1 MNPGSRGHRM
11 NEEGIMEINKPQ
23 KRETFLATLIKAGLL
38 CGAVLLATGLMA
50 PASAD
55 ESFSISC
62 YKDPGSDLSVGS
74 VVVYD
79 VSLAARS
86 CNSMYYDC
94 KGKCIGCYHDFD
106 YIDNVCV
113 DMWGNTFL
121 K

>member
-1 MNPGSRGHRM
+1 
-11 NEEGIMEINKPQ
+11 MERNKLQ
-23 KRETFLATLIKAGLL
+23 KRTFLAALIMAGILS
-38 CGAVLLATGLMA
+38 GTVLLATGFMA

-94 KGKCIGCYHDFD
+94 RGRCIGCYHDFD

-113 DMWGNTFL
+113 DMQGNTFL

>member
-1 MNPGSRGHRM
+1 MKR
-11 NEEGIMEINKPQ
+11 NKPQ
-23 KRETFLATLIKAGLL
+23 KRETFLMALIMAGLL
-38 CGAVLLATGLMA
+38 LVIVLLATGLMS
-50 PASAD
+50 PAIAD

-74 VVVYD
+74 VIVYD
-79 VSLAARS
+79 VSLASRS

-94 KGKCIGCYHDFD
+94 KGKCVGCYHDFD

>member
-1 MNPGSRGHRM
+1 MNK
-11 NEEGIMEINKPQ
+11 EGIMERNKLQ
-23 KRETFLATLIKAGLL
+23 KRETFLVTIIKAGLL
-38 CGAVLLATGLMA
+38 SVAVLLATGLMT
-50 PASAD
+50 PAIAD
-55 ESFSISC
+55 QGISISC
-62 YKDPGSDLSVGS
+62 YNESKSEWPVGA

-94 KGKCIGCYHDFD
+94 RGRCIGCYHDFD

-113 DMWGNTFL
+113 DMQGNTFL

>member
-1 MNPGSRGHRM
+1 
-11 NEEGIMEINKPQ
+11 MERNKLQ
-23 KRETFLATLIKAGLL
+23 KRTFLAALIMAGILS
-38 CGAVLLATGLMA
+38 GTVLLATGLMA

-94 KGKCIGCYHDFD
+94 RGRCIGCYHDFD

-113 DMWGNTFL
+113 DMQGNTFL